1 MTTGSVPDTTARP
14 DDVAVIGLSCR
25 LPGAADPEAFWRL
38 LTGGESAVT
47 ATGSERWDAAAA
59 EAEPALRFGAFLD
72 RVDTFDAAFFGIS
85 PREAEAMDPQQR
97 LMLELGWEALENAGI
112 VPADVRDSPLGVF
125 VGAASDD
132 YAKLLHRGGAEGIN
146 QHTLTGSHRSA
157 LANRLS
163 YFLGVHGPSLVVDT
177 AQSSALVAVH
187 LACESLRRGEST
199 LALAA
204 GVNLNLAPESALGA
218 ARFGG
223 LSPDGRSFTFDE
235 RANGYVRGEG
245 GGAVLLKPLAAAVA
259 DGDPV
264 YCVIRGSATNNDGG
278 TESLTVPSPAA
289 QQAVLHEACRRAAIA
304 PTDVQYV
311 ELHGTGTRVGDPIE
325 AAALGAVF
333 GAGRPAG
340 EPLLVGSAKTNVGHL
355 EGAAG
360 IVGLLKAVLSVAR
373 RELPPSLNFQ
383 QPNPRIP
390 LADLNLRVRTESG
403 AWPSPDR
410 QLVAGVSSFGM
421 GGTNCHVLLAEW
433 ATAPVEPVAHT
444 RSVVP
449 WVLSA
454 RTEPA
459 LRAQAQRLLDHLD
472 TTPQAQPLDIA
483 HALATTRTTFEHRA
497 VLLGTGHE
505 EFRTGLA
512 ALADGRPAAGVLRG
526 KAAPGPVAY
535 LFSGQGSQRVG
546 MGRELHAELPEFA
559 SAFDEVCAALDAHL
573 DRPLKQLVFDGDAEL
588 LDQTG
593 YTQPALF
600 AIEVAL
606 FRLFEKWGVRP
617 DFVAGHSIG
626 ELAAAHVA
634 GVLSLPDAA
643 TLVAARARLMQALP
657 AGGAMVAVQ
666 ASEGEVRPLLSPEVG
681 IAAVNG
687 PTATVLSGATDAV
700 LETAARLAAQGRKT
714 KQLRVSHAFHSPLM
728 DAMLADFRQVAEALT
743 YHAPALPV
751 ISNVTGRPAGDGE
764 LCTPDYWVRHVRET
778 VRFLDGVRW
787 LADQGVTT
795 LVELGPDGTLTGMAR
810 DCAPDASCVPALRA
824 DRPEPAA
831 LSAALGAL
839 HLSGLSPHWP
849 AVFAGTGARQV
860 PLPTYAFQRRRYWAD
875 VAADSSPIPVDP
887 PAAQETASPRQRI
900 DQLPESE
907 RARALLDLV
916 RTRIAVVLGHDA
928 AEEVE
933 VDRQFRDLGF
943 TSLTSVELRD
953 QLSTATGLAL
963 SPTLLFDFP
972 TPQAVADRLL
982 VELFGTGTENDGDR
996 PAAAAPDEP
1005 VAIVGMACRFP
1016 GDVGSPE
1023 DLWRLVVTGGDGITE
1038 FPTDRGWDIE
1048 ALYDP
1053 DPEQPGKT
1061 YTRYGGFLH
1070 DAGEFD
1076 PAFFGIS
1083 PREAQA
1089 MDPQQRLL
1097 LETSWEALER
1107 AGIAPA
1113 TLRGSRAGVFVGAMS
1128 QEYGPRLYEGADGH
1142 DGYLLT
1148 GNTASVASGRVAY
1161 TLGLEGP
1168 AVTVDTACS
1177 SSLVALHLAAQSL
1190 RQGECTFALAGGA
1203 AIMSGPGMFVEF
1215 SRQRGL
1221 AANGRCKA
1229 FSASADGTAWA
1240 EGVGMLALERLSDAR
1255 RNGHPV
1261 LAVLRGSAVNQDGAS
1276 NGLTAPNG
1284 PSQQRVIRQALA
1296 NAGLDASDVDAV
1308 EAHGTGTSLGDPIE
1322 AQALL
1327 ATYGQERERP
1337 VWLGSLKSNIG
1348 HAQAAAGVGGVVK
1361 MVLAMRHGVLPKT
1374 LHVDEPTSKVDWSAG
1389 AVSLLTE
1396 QVAWPRTDAPR
1407 RAAVSSFGISGTNA
1421 HVILEEAPP
1430 QADAE
1435 PVAASTGAA
1444 PVGVV
1449 PWVVSGKTE
1458 AALRAQASRLLSYV
1472 DSMPE
1477 LNPVDVGFS
1486 LAAGRA
1492 AFEHRAAV
1500 VGADLAAFRGGL
1512 AALADASAAP
1522 GVVQGTVAGDRAVFV
1537 FPGQGSQWVGMAVEL
1552 LGSSPVFAESMRACA
1567 EALAPHVEWSL
1578 LDVLGDAEA
1587 LERVDVVQPVLFA
1600 VMVSLA
1606 ALWRSYGVEPAAV
1619 VGHSQGEIAAAC
1631 VAGALSLDDAA
1642 RVVALRSKALLA
1654 LSGRG
1659 GMVSVSLPVDEVTGR
1674 LERWG
1679 GRISI
1684 AAVNGPGS
1692 IVVSGDVDALDEL
1705 LADCEESGVR
1715 ARRIPVDYASH
1726 SAHVEEI
1733 RDELLTILSDI
1744 TPRPSQVPFFST
1756 VSVERIDTSV
1766 LDAEYWYRNLRQT
1779 VRFEETVQLL
1789 AEQGHRLFVESS
1801 AHPVLAMG
1809 VQETSE
1815 QIVALGSLR
1824 RDEGGLDRFLL
1835 SLAEAH
1841 VHGVTVDWTV
1851 VFPDAR
1857 RVDDLPTYAFQR
1869 QRYWLNA
1876 RGAQAVNVSS
1886 VGLREAGHPLL
1897 GAAVELPDSGG
1908 VVLTGLLSL
1917 ATHPWLADHGVRD
1930 SVLLPGTAFL
1940 ELAIRAGD
1948 QVGCD
1953 RVAELTL
1960 EAPLVLPAHG
1970 GIALRVSVGADDGSG
1985 TRTLAVHARS
1995 EDDAA
2000 EPQWVRHATGV
2011 LASGPTDAFDLS
2023 VWPPAGAVAVD
2034 WDGGYDRWTELG
2046 YRYGPAFQGLKSWW
2060 RSGEDIFA
2068 EVELAPE
2075 LAPDAARFGLHPA
2088 LLDAALHAVVGEGP
2102 ECRLPFVWSGVS
2114 LQATGA
2120 TAARVMI
2127 SPAGPDAVSL
2137 RLADV
2142 AGRPVASVESL
2153 ALRPMAADQ
2162 VRTGLPEA
2170 LFRVDWNELAP
2181 PSEPAGRIGSW
2192 ALIGADEFKLGVA
2205 LGDLETFGDIGAL
2218 PHGAVPDVVLA
2229 ACVDDFGLPVAE
2241 ATHRAVARAL
2251 ELVQAWLA
2259 DERFA
2264 DSRLVFLTR
2273 GAVAAEPGKGVLDL
2287 VNAPVWGLVR
2297 SAQAENPGR
2306 FVLVDLDDHDVS
2318 AALPAALAGDEPQLA
2333 IREGVLYAPRLG
2345 RPTADETLTPP
2356 QGSTTWRLD
2365 ITDKG
2370 TLENLALVDLPE
2382 ASRPLADGEVR
2393 VDIRAAGVNFRD
2405 VVLALGMVPDQE
2417 VLGSEGAGVVLEVG
2431 PGVTGLAPGDTVM
2444 GLFTGAFGP
2453 VAIADR
2459 RLLVEMPSGWSFA
2472 QAASVPVVFLTAY
2485 HALRHDA
2492 GVRAGESVLIHSAA
2506 GGVGMAAVQ
2515 LARHWGAEVFGT
2527 ASPGKWDVLRSL
2539 GLDDA
2544 HIASSRTLDFA
2555 DKFSSGLD
2563 VVLNSLVREFVDA
2576 SLRLLRND
2584 GRFVEIGKT
2593 DIRDADE
2600 VTAAHPGVRYRV
2612 YDLLTTDPD
2621 LVAEMLGELVG
2632 LFGRGVLRPLPVR
2645 GWDVRRAPEALRFL
2659 SQARHVGKLV
2669 LTVPRGVDP
2678 EGTALVTGAT
2688 GVLGGLVAR
2697 HLVVEHGVRRLVLVG
2712 RRGLGAPGAEELVA
2726 ELTGLGASVSVAA
2739 CDAADRDELAGVLAG
2754 ISREH
2759 PLTAVVH
2766 AAGVLD
2772 DGVVGSLSAERLAAV
2787 LRPKV
2792 DAAWNLHELTAGLD
2806 LSLFVLFS
2814 SVSGTLGGAGQ
2825 ANYAAANVFLDGL
2838 AAHRRALG
2846 LSGVSLA
2853 WGLWARSSGMTGHLG
2868 DVDVQRMTRVGVGAL
2883 SVEEGLA
2890 LFDAAIGRPEA
2901 TVVPMRLDTRT
2912 LRSQDQ
2918 VPALMSGIVRGTT
2931 RRTAAAVATQQADAS
2946 SLAGRLSGLSEVDRQ
2961 QVVLDLVC
2969 EHTAT
2974 VLGHG
2979 TASSVDAGQAFK
2991 ELGFDSLTAVELR
3004 NRLNA
3009 ATGLR
3014 LRATLVFDH
3023 PTPAALAAHLRA
3035 ELLPE
3040 EAPAAASVLTE
3051 LDRLER
3057 SFAAL
3062 DPDDG
3067 LRAEVRAR
3075 LQGLLSN
3082 APEGTEDAD
3091 AGVATRLESATTD
3104 ELFDF
3109 IDSELGMS

>member
-1 MTTGSVPDTTARP
+1 MTTGSVPGTTARP
-14 DDVAVIGLSCR
+14 DDIAVVGLSCR
-25 LPGAADPEAFWRL
+25 LPGAADPDAFWQL
-38 LTGGESAVT
+38 LIGGRSAVT
-47 ATGSERWDAAAA
+47 ETPSTRWDTDTAAQAD
-59 EAEPALRFGAFLD
+59 PAVRFGAFLD
-72 RVDTFDAAFFGIS
+72 RVDTFDASFFGIS

-97 LMLELGWEALENAGI
+97 LMLELGWEALEDAGI
-112 VPADVRDSPLGVF
+112 VPRDVRGSQLGVF

-132 YAKLLHRGGAEGIN
+132 YAKLLHRGGAEGIT

-157 LANRLS
+157 IANRLS
-163 YFLGVHGPSLVVDT
+163 YFLGAHGPSLVVDT

-199 LALAA
+199 VALAA

-259 DGDPV
+259 DGDHI

-289 QQAVLHEACRRAAIA
+289 QQAVLREACRRAGIA

-311 ELHGTGTRVGDPIE
+311 ELHGTGTPVGDPIE

-333 GAGRPAG
+333 GVDRPTT

-360 IVGLLKAVLSVAR
+360 IVGLVKAVLSVAH

-383 QPNPRIP
+383 QPNPHIP
-390 LADLNLRVRTESG
+390 LAERNLRVHTELG
-403 AWPSPDR
+403 GWPSPDR

-421 GGTNCHVLLAEW
+421 GGTNCHVLLTEW
-433 ATAPVEPVAHT
+433 APAPVEAAAHT
-444 RSVVP
+444 PSVLP

-454 RTEPA
+454 RSEPA
-459 LRAQAQRLLDHLD
+459 LRAQAQRLLTHLD
-472 TTPQAQPLDIA
+472 STPDAQPADVA
-483 HALATTRTTFEHRA
+483 YSLATSRTAFEHRA
-497 VLLGTGHE
+497 VLLGADRE
-505 EFRTGLA
+505 EFRIGLA
-512 ALADGRPAAGVLRG
+512 ALADGRPTAGVLQG

-535 LFSGQGSQRVG
+535 LFSGQGSQRAG
-546 MGRELHAELPEFA
+546 MGRELYGELPEFA
-559 SAFDEVCAALDAHL
+559 AAFDEVCAALDAHL

-600 AIEVAL
+600 AVEVAL
-606 FRLFEKWGVRP
+606 FRLFEQWAPRP
-617 DFVAGHSIG
+617 DYVAGHSIG
-626 ELAAAHVA
+626 ELTAAHVA

-643 TLVAARARLMQALP
+643 ALVAARGRLMQALP
-657 AGGAMVAVQ
+657 TGGAMVAVQ
-666 ASEGEVRPLLSPEVG
+666 ASEDEVLPLLSPEVS

-687 PTATVLSGATDAV
+687 PAATVLSGATDAV
-700 LETAARLAAQGRKT
+700 VEAAAQLAAQGRKT
-714 KQLRVSHAFHSPLM
+714 KRLRVSHAFHSPLM
-728 DAMLADFRQVAEALT
+728 DAMSADFRQVAEGLT
-743 YHAPALPV
+743 FHRPVLPV
-751 ISNVTGRPAGDGE
+751 ISNVTGRPAADDE
-764 LCTPDYWVRHVRET
+764 LRSPDYWVRHVRET

-787 LADQGVTT
+787 LAGQGVTT
-795 LVELGPDGTLTGMAR
+795 FVELGPDGTLTGMAR
-810 DCAPDASCVPALRA
+810 DCAPGASCVPALRA
-824 DRPEPAA
+824 DRTEPTA
-831 LSAALGAL
+831 LSAAIGAL
-839 HLSGLSPHWP
+839 HIGGLDPNWQ
-849 AVFAGTGARQV
+849 AVFAGSGARRV

-875 VAADSSPIPVDP
+875 VTAADAPGQVNPPVE
-887 PAAQETASPRQRI
+887 QETAPPRQRI

-907 RARALLDLV
+907 RARAILDLV
-916 RTRIAVVLGHDA
+916 RTRIAVVLGHDTG
-928 AEEVE
+928 EEIE
-933 VDRQFRDLGF
+933 VDRRFRDLGF

-953 QLSTATGLAL
+953 QLSAATGLAL

-982 VELFGTGTENDGDR
+982 AELFGTVTETDGAE
-996 PAAAAPDEP
+996 PTAVSTDEP
-1005 VAIVGMACRFP
+1005 VAIVGMACRLP
-1016 GDVGSPE
+1016 GGVASPE
-1023 DLWRLVVTGGDGITE
+1023 DLWRLVVTDGDGISE

-1048 ALYDP
+1048 ALYDTDP
-1053 DPEQPGKT
+1053 DQPGKT
-1061 YTRYGGFLH
+1061 YTRYGGFVH

-1083 PREAQA
+1083 PREALA

-1107 AGIAPA
+1107 AGVAPA
-1113 TLRGSRAGVFVGAMS
+1113 TLHGSRAGVFVGAMS
-1128 QEYGPRLYEGADGH
+1128 QEYGPRLHEGADGH

-1148 GNTASVASGRVAY
+1148 GNTVSVASGRIAY

-1203 AIMSGPGMFVEF
+1203 AVMSSPGMFVEF

-1221 AANGRCKA
+1221 AADGRCKA

-1240 EGVGMLALERLSDAR
+1240 EGVGILALERLSDAR

-1296 NAGLDASDVDAV
+1296 NAGLGASDVDVV
-1308 EAHGTGTSLGDPIE
+1308 EAHGTGTRLGDPIE

-1327 ATYGQERERP
+1327 ATYGQGRERP
-1337 VWLGSLKSNIG
+1337 LWLGSLKSNIG
-1348 HAQAAAGVGGVVK
+1348 HAQAAAGVAGVMK

-1374 LHVDEPTSKVDWSAG
+1374 LHVDEPTPQVDWSAG

-1396 QVAWPRTDAPR
+1396 QVEWPETGRLR

-1421 HVILEEAPP
+1421 HVILEEAPVVE
-1430 QADAE
+1430 AAGVVVGDA
-1435 PVAASTGAA
+1435 P
-1444 PVGVV
+1444 V
-1449 PWVVSGKTE
+1449 PWVVSGKSE
-1458 AALRAQASRLLSYV
+1458 AALRAQAARLLAFV
-1472 DSMPE
+1472 DSASGLSPA
-1477 LNPVDVGFS
+1477 DVGLS
-1486 LAAGRA
+1486 LAVGRA
-1492 AFEHRAAV
+1492 VFEYRAAV
-1500 VGADLAAFRGGL
+1500 VAADVAGLRAGL
-1512 AALADASAAP
+1512 AALADAGAAP
-1522 GVVQGTVAGDRAVFV
+1522 GVVQGTAADERAVFV
-1537 FPGQGSQWVGMAVEL
+1537 FPGQGSQWVGMAVGL
-1552 LGSSPVFAESMRACA
+1552 LGSSSVFAESMRACA
-1567 EALAPHVEWSL
+1567 GALAPFVEWSL
-1578 LDVLGDAEA
+1578 LDVLGDAAA

-1631 VAGALSLDDAA
+1631 VSGALSLEDAA
-1642 RVVALRSKALLA
+1642 RVVALRSRALLA

-1659 GMVSVSLPVDEVTGR
+1659 GMVSVSLPVAEVTGR
-1674 LERWG
+1674 VERWG
-1679 GRISI
+1679 GRVSV

-1692 IVVSGDVDALDEL
+1692 VVVSGDVDALDEL
-1705 LADCEESGVR
+1705 LAEAEADGVR

-1733 RDELLTILSDI
+1733 RDELLTVLADI
-1744 TPRPSQVPFFST
+1744 TPRTSEVPFYST
-1756 VSVERIDTSV
+1756 VSVERIDTRV
-1766 LDAEYWYRNLRQT
+1766 LDADYWYRNLRQT
-1779 VRFEETVQLL
+1779 VRFEETVRLL

-1801 AHPVLAMG
+1801 AHPVLTVG
-1809 VQETSE
+1809 IQETSE
-1815 QIVALGSLR
+1815 ELVALGSLR

-1841 VHGVTVDWTV
+1841 VHGASVDWAT
-1851 VFPDAR
+1851 VFPGAR
-1857 RVDDLPTYAFQR
+1857 RVDLPTYAFQR
-1869 QRYWLNA
+1869 QRYWLES
-1876 RGAQAVNVSS
+1876 RGSQAVDVTS

-1930 SVLLPGTAFL
+1930 SVLLPGTAFV

-1953 RVAELTL
+1953 QVAELTL
-1960 EAPLVLPAHG
+1960 EAPLVLPERDGVA
-1970 GIALRVSVGADDGSG
+1970 IRVSVGADDGTG
-1985 TRTLAVHARS
+1985 ARPLAVHARR
-1995 EDDAA
+1995 EDDSL
-2000 EPQWVRHATGV
+2000 EPQWIRHATGV
-2011 LASGPTDAFDLS
+2011 LTSGPADSFDLS
-2023 VWPPAGAVAVD
+2023 VWPPTGAVAVD

-2060 RSGEDIFA
+2060 RLGDDVFA
-2068 EVELAPE
+2068 EVALSPE
-2075 LAPDAARFGLHPA
+2075 LAPDASRFGLHPA
-2088 LLDAALHAVVGEGP
+2088 LLDAALHAVVAQGS
-2102 ECRLPFVWSGVS
+2102 ECRLPFTWSGVS

-2120 TAARVMI
+2120 TTVRVMI
-2127 SPAGPDAVSL
+2127 SPTGPDAVSL

-2142 AGRPVASVESL
+2142 TGRPVASVESL

-2162 VRTGLPEA
+2162 ARTGLPDA
-2170 LFRVDWNELAP
+2170 LFRVEWTELAP
-2181 PSEPAGRIGSW
+2181 PSQPVGRTGSW
-2192 ALIGADEFKLGVA
+2192 ALAGADEFKLGVA
-2205 LGDLETFGDIGAL
+2205 LGALDTFRDLESLPDGA
-2218 PHGAVPDVVLA
+2218 APDVVLVT
-2229 ACVDDFGLPVAE
+2229 CVGDFGQPVAE

-2318 AALPAALAGDEPQLA
+2318 AAALPTALASGEPQLA
-2333 IREGVLYAPRLG
+2333 IREGALHAPRLA
-2345 RPTADETLTPP
+2345 RPTAYETLTPP
-2356 QGSTTWRLD
+2356 QDAATWRLD

-2370 TLENLALVDLPE
+2370 TLENLALVGLPE
-2382 ASRPLADGEVR
+2382 AARPLETGEVR
-2393 VDIRAAGVNFRD
+2393 VDMRAAGVNFRD

-2431 PGVTGLAPGDTVM
+2431 PGVTGLAPGDPVM

-2453 VAIADR
+2453 VAITDR
-2459 RLLVEMPSGWSFA
+2459 RLVVKMPSGWSFT

-2492 GVRAGESVLIHSAA
+2492 GLRAGESVLIHAAA

-2539 GLDDA
+2539 GFDDE

-2555 DKFSSGLD
+2555 DKFPSGLD

-2576 SLRLLRND
+2576 SLRLLRD
-2584 GRFVEIGKT
+2584 GGRFVEIGKT
-2593 DIRDADE
+2593 DIREADE
-2600 VTAAHPGVRYRV
+2600 VAAARPGVHYRV

-2621 LVAEMLGELVG
+2621 LVAEMLGELVV

-2645 GWDVRRAPEALRFL
+2645 VW
-2659 SQARHVGKLV
+2659 
-2669 LTVPRGVDP
+2669 
-2678 EGTALVTGAT
+2678 
-2688 GVLGGLVAR
+2688 
-2697 HLVVEHGVRRLVLVG
+2697 
-2712 RRGLGAPGAEELVA
+2712 
-2726 ELTGLGASVSVAA
+2726 
-2739 CDAADRDELAGVLAG
+2739 
-2754 ISREH
+2754 
-2759 PLTAVVH
+2759 
-2766 AAGVLD
+2766 
-2772 DGVVGSLSAERLAAV
+2772 
-2787 LRPKV
+2787 
-2792 DAAWNLHELTAGLD
+2792 
-2806 LSLFVLFS
+2806 
-2814 SVSGTLGGAGQ
+2814 
-2825 ANYAAANVFLDGL
+2825 
-2838 AAHRRALG
+2838 
-2846 LSGVSLA
+2846 
-2853 WGLWARSSGMTGHLG
+2853 
-2868 DVDVQRMTRVGVGAL
+2868 
-2883 SVEEGLA
+2883 
-2890 LFDAAIGRPEA
+2890 
-2901 TVVPMRLDTRT
+2901 
-2912 LRSQDQ
+2912 
-2918 VPALMSGIVRGTT
+2918 
-2931 RRTAAAVATQQADAS
+2931 
-2946 SLAGRLSGLSEVDRQ
+2946 
-2961 QVVLDLVC
+2961 
-2969 EHTAT
+2969 
-2974 VLGHG
+2974 
-2979 TASSVDAGQAFK
+2979 
-2991 ELGFDSLTAVELR
+2991 
-3004 NRLNA
+3004 
-3009 ATGLR
+3009 
-3014 LRATLVFDH
+3014 
-3023 PTPAALAAHLRA
+3023 
-3035 ELLPE
+3035 
-3040 EAPAAASVLTE
+3040 
-3051 LDRLER
+3051 
-3057 SFAAL
+3057 
-3062 DPDDG
+3062 
-3067 LRAEVRAR
+3067 
-3075 LQGLLSN
+3075 
-3082 APEGTEDAD
+3082 
-3091 AGVATRLESATTD
+3091 
-3104 ELFDF
+3104 
-3109 IDSELGMS
+3109 